1 MAAHGTPP
9 PLIPHFMSRAGTA
22 DDTGVKHTIRHTMLA
37 LGVGVVV
44 QRLCQLAAFVLAGRA
59 LGVAGLGVLA
69 QGQAVAAML
78 TVMTAAGVGN
88 IAARALAAAPDNARA
103 VIVASVRRRLLVGA
117 VLALGVGLF
126 ATAGSVRPLFWWLCA
141 LQVLPAAFDQK
152 ALLDAAGRT
161 RHEVGLETVVAMLQ
175 LFAVLIA
182 SSVGISTVE
191 VFAALPLAGRCLYA
205 MGAVR
210 TIVRLPAA
218 PAAPTPVLANV
229 RLAIGQL
236 AHELLTIGD
245 IWLVAVLLGDATA
258 GFYALGVR
266 FAAAALIPSAQL
278 TRLLLPH
285 LLHAHADGGA
295 ARTLG
300 TALRATLLVTLPM
313 FAGGTAAADSLC
325 RLCGAAFVEAA
336 PVLRLVLLAGCL
348 QHLGWQ
354 CSNALLSAWRDRAYA
369 HGFGWPS
376 VAHLL
381 LLLAATQVAAPSAAA
396 FAVLAGG
403 IAASAQLTYAATGLA
418 LTRVSWRGR
427 VRAWWQAPLVAA
439 ATAAATAAP
448 GWLVEGLLRLPLQ
461 LAAGAGAFGL
471 GLWFAELRGRWRR
484 VGDGLAAASGFSA

>member
-1 MAAHGTPP
+1 
-9 PLIPHFMSRAGTA
+9 
-22 DDTGVKHTIRHTMLA
+22 MLA

-69 QGQAVAAML
+69 QGQAMAAML
-78 TVMTAAGVGN
+78 TVFTAAGVGN
-88 IAARALAAAPDNARA
+88 VAARALAAAPEHARA
-103 VIVASVRRRLLVGA
+103 VIVASVRRRLVVGA
-117 VLALGVGLF
+117 GLALAVGLF
-126 ATAGSVRPLFWWLCA
+126 ATWGSVRPLFWWLCA

-152 ALLDAAGRT
+152 PLLDAAGRT

-175 LFAVLIA
+175 LFAVLVATSIG
-182 SSVGISTVE
+182 VTTVE
-191 VFAALPLAGRCLYA
+191 VFAVLPLAGRCLYA
-205 MGAVR
+205 VGALR
-210 TIVRLPAA
+210 TITRLPRAI
-218 PAAPTPVLANV
+218 PATATPAVASV

-245 IWLVAVLLGDATA
+245 IWLVAILLGDATA
-258 GFYALGVR
+258 GLYALGVR

-285 LLHAHADGGA
+285 LLHAHTDGGA

-313 FAGGTAAADSLC
+313 FAGGAAAAESLC
-325 RLCGAAFVEAA
+325 RLCGAAFGQAA
-336 PVLRLVLLAGCL
+336 PVLCLVLLAGCL
-348 QHLGWQ
+348 QHVGWQ
-354 CSNALLSAWRDRAYA
+354 CSNALLSAFRDRAYA

-381 LLLAATQVAAPSAAA
+381 LLLTAAQVPWPSAAA
-396 FAVLAGG
+396 SAVLAAG
-403 IAASAQLTYAATGLA
+403 IAALAQLAYATGGLA
-418 LTRVSWRGR
+418 ATRVSWRER
-427 VRAWWQAPLVAA
+427 VRAIWQAPLVAT

-448 GWLVEGLLRLPLQ
+448 PWFVDGPFRLPLQ
-461 LAAGAGAFGL
+461 LAAGAFAFGL
-471 GLWFAELRGRWRR
+471 GLWLVELRGRWRR